1 MKNSALTGLQ
11 RYLGWLVPSQY
22 CYGQPKKVAKTK
34 FSRLTE
40 TAAQNLRLACLG
52 ALWSLAIGQAIAQTT
67 PDIQRSVTA
76 SDAPLPV
83 FRDKFADGTEGPE
96 MVVIPAGE
104 FLMGSPAGE
113 GQYVDE
119 APQHTVKL
127 KSFALGQT
135 EVTQKQ
141 WRQVMGGDPPELY
154 FKGCDDCPVESVSWN
169 DIQKFLK
176 KLNGKTGKRYRLPSE
191 SEWEYA
197 ARAGTTT
204 AFGTG
209 NTITAEQA
217 NFDAGQGNGRGE
229 PVLVGSFKP
238 NAFGLYDMHGNVWE
252 WVEDCWHSD
261 YTGAPQ
267 NGRAWVGRCTEDNR
281 VLRGGSWISL
291 AEYLRSAVRSRS
303 PLFNRH
309 RGFGFRVART
319 LP

>member
-1 MKNSALTGLQ
+1 MKT
-11 RYLGWLVPSQY
+11 W
-22 CYGQPKKVAKTK
+22 
-34 FSRLTE
+34 RLTE
-40 TAAQNLRLACLG
+40 NAAQNLRLACLA
-52 ALWSLAIGQAIAQTT
+52 ALWSLAIGHAIAQTT
-67 PDIQRSVTA
+67 MPDIQSSVTA
-76 SDAPLPV
+76 SHAFPV
-83 FRDKFADGTEGPE
+83 FRDKFANGTEGPA

-104 FLMGSPAGE
+104 FLMGSPAGDGGE
-113 GQYVDE
+113 YVDE

-176 KLNGKTGKRYRLPSE
+176 KLNSKTGKRYRLPSE

-204 AFGTG
+204 SFGTG
-209 NTITAEQA
+209 NTITPEQA
-217 NFDAGQGNGRGE
+217 NFDGGQGGE
-229 PVLVGSFKP
+229 PTPVDRFKP

-252 WVEDCWHSD
+252 WVEDCWHGD
-261 YTGAPQ
+261 YTGAPK
-267 NGRAWVGRCTEDNR
+267 NGHAWVGHCTEDSR

-291 AEYLRSAVRSRS
+291 AEYLRPAVRSRS
-303 PLFNRH
+303 PQDNRH